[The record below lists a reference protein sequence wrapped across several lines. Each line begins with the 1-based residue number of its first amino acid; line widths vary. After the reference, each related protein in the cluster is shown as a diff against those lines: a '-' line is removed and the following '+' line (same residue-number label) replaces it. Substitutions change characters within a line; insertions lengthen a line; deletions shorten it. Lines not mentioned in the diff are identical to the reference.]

1 MLIRFGPPGNVISAM
16 PIWVSLWLILLVVA
30 WWRGASKGYLIFL
43 SLFCLYF
50 GIMIDLISFPI
61 QINPETV
68 EQRRALGPIIR
79 YNLNPLYF
87 GHQPNAY
94 TWLITVLNLLITVP
108 FGFALPWVLPIGRK
122 TMLWIAALTGPVFE
136 GIQLLEVSL
145 GYANRVIDMQD
156 VILNSL
162 GVLLG
167 YSLLLLGSSVYLWL
181 VRKGFWQG
189 KTDFYQSVRLVTH
202 RSLG

>member
-1 MLIRFGPPGNVISAM
+1 MLIRVGPYDNVVSAL
-16 PIWVSLWLILLVVA
+16 PIYALLWLLLFVVA

-50 GIMIDLISFPI
+50 GIMLDLISFPI
-61 QINPETV
+61 QMHPDIV

-79 YNLNPLYF
+79 YNLNPFHF
-87 GHQPNAY
+87 GHRPNAY

-108 FGFALPWVLPIGRK
+108 LGFALPCLFAIKRK
-122 TMLWIAALTGPVFE
+122 PMLWIAALTGPLFE
-136 GIQLLEVSL
+136 GIQLVEVSL

-156 VILNSL
+156 VVLNSL

-167 YSLLLLGSSVYLWL
+167 YGILLLGSRIYLWL
-181 VRKGFWQG
+181 VRKGIWQA
-189 KTDFYQSVRLVTH
+189 KTEFYHSVGLVARRNTA
-202 RSLG
+202 